1 MSTAQDIMTTRV
13 VTLSPD
19 TDITA
24 AARLLLEH
32 DINGAPVVDEA
43 GAIVG
48 ILTQSDLVRLQKK
61 LPVPSLFTVL
71 DGFLPLGSL
80 SQYEQEVRRIAA
92 ATVADAMTT
101 QVTTITPDTPLEK
114 VASLMVDKKF
124 HTLPVVDNGR
134 LVGIVGKK
142 DVIQTLLR
150 P

>member
-1 MSTAQDIMTTRV
+1 MSTARDIMTTRV

-24 AARLLLEH
+24 AARLLLDH
-32 DINGAPVVDEA
+32 DINGAPVVDQD

-80 SQYEQEVRRIAA
+80 AQYEQEVRRIAA

-101 QVTTITPDTPLEK
+101 HVTTITPDTPLEK

-124 HTLPVVDNGR
+124 HTLPVVENGR

-142 DVIQTLLR
+142 DIIQTLLR

>member
-1 MSTAQDIMTTRV
+1 MSTARDIMTTRV
-13 VTLSPD
+13 VTLSPA

-43 GAIVG
+43 GTIVG

-71 DGFLPLGSL
+71 DGFLPLGSPA
-80 SQYEQEVRRIAA
+80 QYEQEVRRIAA

-101 QVTTITPDTPLEK
+101 HVTTITPDTPLEK